1 MNPVPLKIFDAYRSV
16 LADAGLDSFDA
27 LFNLTGG
34 RNIDGHRDRNVVR
47 IELSGPDGAP
57 VAFYLKRE
65 WNPKAAMLVR
75 RWLERGFRA
84 PPSRSRLECKH
95 LVALGRRGVA
105 TAEPVAVGEERSG
118 LGYRRALLMVREVPG
133 AVSLGEYLHTL
144 PEAPSPEA
152 LRAKRAMTREI
163 AAMVRKMHDGGMVF
177 RDLFAKHIF
186 VDPARSDGSFRPTL
200 IDAQRA
206 CRFPH
211 LLPHARW
218 HDLASLAVTV
228 SAPACTMTDR
238 LRFLLAYVRQSRLTP
253 AVKLMLAKVA
263 KRAGT
268 LEGKGGD
275 PNLSKRHDEMPP
287 GTTALG
293 QEHFHYIDQRRL
305 FVDIRYLPELGRLGL
320 DTFDGVMA
328 TTGGE
333 RYRDVPD
340 RLTVRIPLEGLDG
353 QPDAVYLKR
362 HQKVDRRQ
370 WLTGLLRWR
379 KPRTRANAE
388 CRNIALL
395 AHFGIPTMRPVA
407 IGEDERWA
415 IRQRSFLMTEEI
427 AGGVPAD
434 DYLKAH
440 FPADCGDAR
449 AVQRKRRLIRDIARL
464 ARRFHRSGFHHR
476 DFYLC
481 HVFVR
486 ELADDAEPWALH
498 LIDLQRVRW
507 PGAGKVGRRWLVK
520 DLAQMNYSAP
530 PGVVTRSDKLRFLR
544 EYLALPA
551 RRKGGR
557 LGREARA
564 LIRSIVAK
572 TGRIARHDA
581 RLRAR
586 TARA

>member
-1 MNPVPLKIFDAYRSV
+1 
-16 LADAGLDSFDA
+16 
-27 LFNLTGG
+27 
-34 RNIDGHRDRNVVR
+34 
-47 IELSGPDGAP
+47 
-57 VAFYLKRE
+57 
-65 WNPKAAMLVR
+65 
-75 RWLERGFRA
+75 
-84 PPSRSRLECKH
+84 
-95 LVALGRRGVA
+95 
-105 TAEPVAVGEERSG
+105 
-118 LGYRRALLMVREVPG
+118 MVREVPG
-133 AVSLGEYLHTL
+133 AVSLGQYLHDL
-144 PEAPSPEA
+144 HEVPSPDE

-186 VDPARSDGSFRPTL
+186 VSPARSDGSFRPTL

-218 HDLASLAVTV
+218 HDLASLAVTAG
-228 SAPACTMTDR
+228 APACTMTDR
-238 LRFLLAYVRQSRLTP
+238 LRFLLAYARQSRLTP
-253 AVKLMLAKVA
+253 AVKLMLARVA
-263 KRAGT
+263 KRAEK

-275 PNLSKRHDEMPP
+275 PNLSKRHDEAPP
-287 GTTALG
+287 GMTALG
-293 QEHFHYIDQRRL
+293 QEHFHYIDRRRL

-320 DTFDGVMA
+320 DTFNGVMS

-333 RYRDVPD
+333 SYRDVPD
-340 RLTVRIPLEGLDG
+340 RLTVRIPLVGLDG
-353 QPDAVYLKR
+353 QVRAVYLKR

-370 WLTGLLRWR
+370 WLAGLLRWR
-379 KPRTRANAE
+379 KPRTRANIE

-395 AHFGIPTMRPVA
+395 AHFGIPAMRPVA
-407 IGEDERWA
+407 IGEDERWS

-440 FPADCGDAR
+440 FPADRREGETVR
-449 AVQRKRRLIRDIARL
+449 RKRRLIRDIARL

-486 ELADDAEPWALH
+486 ELADEGEPWALH
-498 LIDLQRVRW
+498 LIDLQRVLW

-520 DLAQMNYSAP
+520 DLSQMNYSAP

-544 EYLALPA
+544 EYLALPT
-551 RRKGGR
+551 RRKGSPLAG
-557 LGREARA
+557 GARQ
-564 LIRSIVAK
+564 LVRSIVAK
-572 TGRIARHDA
+572 TRRIARHDA
-581 RLRAR
+581 RLQVR
-586 TARA
+586 TTKA